1 MLEHGTSH
9 PDNNYKTVFNTSL
22 FLQATLPMENHN
34 SSRHKWKEDN
44 MKATI
49 DAVKSIKYGVEVS
62 GKNFNVPKTTLRR
75 KVLDKNKVA
84 KGANRSFLVVL
95 SLCSLQ
101 KNLKYCGLNSVH
113 VFVFYKRTI
122 RYNLISSK

>member
-1 MLEHGTSH
+1 
-9 PDNNYKTVFNTSL
+9 
-22 FLQATLPMENHN
+22 
-34 SSRHKWKEDN
+34 

-84 KGANRSFLVVL
+84 KGANRSFLGGAITVFTPEEFKVL
-95 SLCSLQ
+95 WAELSARFCFLQ
-101 KNLKYCGLNSVH
+101 KNN
-113 VFVFYKRTI
+113 
-122 RYNLISSK
+122 